1 MVGIR
6 KIKNKARRKV
16 LTCSEADSGSELGG
30 EDSELDECF
39 LSFLAAFFAD
49 LF

>member
-1 MVGIR
+1 VVGIR
-6 KIKNKARRKV
+6 RRKKRVRRKV
-16 LTCSEADSGSELGG
+16 LTCSEEDSGSKLGG

-39 LSFLAAFFAD
+39 LGFLAAFFAD